1 LLIVIASCLAGTG
14 CETPTSWS
22 LPDSLPGT
30 GAGLTAPRETV
41 IVLAPRPLDDRA
53 QNSSGPLSPRGGES
67 APIVWRASSQG
78 VNGAA
83 PDEPRPV
90 LPASHSPAG
99 PAHGGRVA
107 APLPSDLPT
116 ELNKVTLPPY
126 RVEPPDILLIEAHRV
141 KPRPDRK
148 IEALD
153 QVVVQ
158 APREGFIE
166 SIAGAYVVGADG
178 ELYLGTMT
186 GRVSVEG
193 RTLAEA
199 GAAISEQ
206 ARVRQRLPK
215 APPVTVT
222 LALAP
227 AATGPHLVRMDGT
240 VNLGVY
246 GEVYVA
252 GLTLAEARQAVE
264 ARLRSGQLDAQ
275 VTVDVQD
282 SNSKVYY
289 VIFDCDGAGQR
300 VITLP
305 FKGGETVLDAVSR
318 AAQGLLVNC
327 STHRVWLARPAQE
340 PAGCRQVLPVDW
352 AAITEGA
359 ATCTNYEIFPGD
371 RVYVRADHRGSF
383 RNRISCL
390 AEPLGR
396 LFHQEG
402 NPVP

>member
-1 LLIVIASCLAGTG
+1 LLIVIVLCLAGTG

-22 LPDSLPGT
+22 LPDSFQGI
-30 GAGLTAPRETV
+30 GAGVATPRETV
-41 IVLAPRPLDDRA
+41 IVLAPRPLDDRTPSA
-53 QNSSGPLSPRGGES
+53 AGPLSPRGGES

-78 VNGAA
+78 VSGAG
-83 PDEPRPV
+83 PDEPRQV
-90 LPASHSPAG
+90 LPASHNSAG
-99 PAHGGRVA
+99 PVHDL
-107 APLPSDLPT
+107 APAPTPSDLPT

-126 RVEPPDILLIEAHRV
+126 RVEPPDILQIEAHRV

-166 SIAGAYVVGADG
+166 SIAGTYVVGADG

-199 GAAISEQ
+199 GTAISEQ

-222 LALAP
+222 LALPP
-227 AATGPHLVRMDGT
+227 AVTGPHAVRMDGT

-252 GLTLAEARQAVE
+252 GLTLAEAREAVE
-264 ARLRSGQLDAQ
+264 ARLRRGQLDAQ
-275 VTVDVQD
+275 ITVDVQD
-282 SNSKVYY
+282 CNSKVYY

-300 VITLP
+300 IITLP

-340 PAGCRQVLPVDW
+340 PACCRQVLPVDW

-359 ATCTNYEIFPGD
+359 ATGTNYEIFPGD
-371 RVYVRADHRGSF
+371 RVYVRADRRGGF
-383 RNRISCL
+383 RNRLSCL

-396 LFHQEG
+396 LFRQEG